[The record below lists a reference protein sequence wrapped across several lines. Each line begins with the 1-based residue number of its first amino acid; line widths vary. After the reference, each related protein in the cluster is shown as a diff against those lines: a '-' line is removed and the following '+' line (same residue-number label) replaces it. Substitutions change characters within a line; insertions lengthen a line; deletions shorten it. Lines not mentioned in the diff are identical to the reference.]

1 MELQVPFRE
10 LINVVTLAQALIFA
24 GVLLM
29 GRFRQSQANRI
40 LIISYVIIATVKIDQ
55 LFQMMGGVEALP
67 MFAFIFTPIQ
77 WLLTPSLY
85 FFVVAKIN
93 GEFEFSRKQLWH
105 LLPALAS
112 FTYLSATYYFLPLAE
127 KFAYI
132 ESGQLQNPIDA
143 LFIPLASDLI
153 QLGYLVA
160 AQRRLADYGVTLR
173 NWFSRVDDD
182 DVIWVRRVITIWMV
196 AFVGHMLFTVSL
208 RIFEWYGFA
217 LAVLD
222 GLNIVH
228 LLLVNAL
235 MMLTVVGYFTVLSP
249 DTVLESKEKYA
260 GSGTTREERRALY
273 SRARQDMREHE
284 LYLQMDLTLGD
295 LAEAIGA
302 TPRDLSEAINGEGG
316 VTFYDFVNNYRV
328 AAARQ
333 LLLDEPGEKVLSV
346 AFRSGFNSKS
356 TFNKAFKAETG
367 QSPSEFRKTQASA

>member
-40 LIISYVIIATVKIDQ
+40 LIISFVIIATVKIDQ

-328 AAARQ
+328 AAARR

>member
-24 GVLLM
+24 GVLLIN
-29 GRFRQSQANRI
+29 RFRQSQANRI
-40 LIISYVIIATVKIDQ
+40 LIFSFVIIATVKIDQ
-55 LFQMMGGVEALP
+55 LFQLMGGVEALP
-67 MFAFIFTPIQ
+67 MFAFIFIPIQ

-85 FFVVAKIN
+85 FFVVTKIN
-93 GEFEFSRKQLWH
+93 GEFAFTRKQLWH

-112 FTYLSATYYFLPLAE
+112 LTYLSMTYYFLSLE
-127 KFAYI
+127 GKVAYI
-132 ESGQLQNPIDA
+132 ESGQLQNPINS

-182 DVIWVRRVITIWMV
+182 DIVWIRRVITIWMAV
-196 AFVGHMLFTVSL
+196 FVGHMLFTVSL
-208 RIFEWYGFA
+208 RIFGWYGFA
-217 LAVLD
+217 LTVL
-222 GLNIVH
+222 GALNITH

-249 DTVLESKEKYA
+249 ATVLESKEKYA
-260 GSGTTREERRALY
+260 ASGTTSEERRALFG
-273 SRARQDMREHE
+273 RAQQDMREHAH
-284 LYLQMDLTLGD
+284 YLEMDLTLGD
-295 LAEAIGA
+295 LAAAIGA

-316 VTFYDFVNNYRV
+316 VTFYDFVNSYRV
-328 AAARQ
+328 AAATQ

-346 AFRSGFNSKS
+346 AYKVGFNSKS

-367 QSPSEFRKTQASA
+367 QSPSEFRKAQQPA

>member
-40 LIISYVIIATVKIDQ
+40 LIISFVIIATVKIDQ

>member
-24 GVLLM
+24 GLLLM

-40 LIISYVIIATVKIDQ
+40 LIVSFVIIATVKIDQ

-160 AQRRLADYGVTLR
+160 AQHRLADYGVTLR

-182 DVIWVRRVITIWMV
+182 DVVWVRRVITIWMV

-367 QSPSEFRKTQASA
+367 QSPSEFRKAQASA